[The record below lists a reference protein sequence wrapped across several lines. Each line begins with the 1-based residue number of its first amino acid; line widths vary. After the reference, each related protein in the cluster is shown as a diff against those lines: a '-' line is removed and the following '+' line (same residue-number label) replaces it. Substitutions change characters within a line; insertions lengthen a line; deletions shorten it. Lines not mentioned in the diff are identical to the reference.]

1 MRVDPEYAGVGEFF
15 KNQPMFRVPKYQ
27 RSYAWEAEEINDYLK
42 DLEECFFSRRS
53 GNSKNHFFGGV
64 VSVEQRIPGV
74 LRQSQY
80 EMVDGQQRFATFVLT
95 IGVVLKIYREN
106 LLVEANSNGDTLNSE
121 IIERRISNLSERFIE
136 FEQEVNRQS
145 QFVDALILSKADSD
159 FYREIIRGN
168 SPTPNRGSH
177 HRIKAAYDG
186 ILEKINTFLDGRSL
200 IDKMDDL
207 EKIKIIIDEDFSIIN
222 IVTHSNTE
230 AYKLFQVLND
240 RGKSLTEGDLLRAKT
255 LELLEGFRSQQDST
269 EATWDK
275 ILTDTPKVIDNYL
288 RWIYSSYNG
297 ARAGRSTLFD
307 DFLGKFY
314 PDHILTPITN
324 IAANRIKDKTESIYN
339 EFLVCRKISE
349 GNWPFDT
356 SNRPITAWDRNRLS
370 LLIKELGLTVSIP
383 ILLASYHLGERK
395 FSEIVQVLEL
405 FLFRYK
411 IVSNQHIEAAVA
423 IFQAQSLAIRS
434 NPTGYNVNTLRI
446 DLRALITS
454 RAGDTHF
461 SNNIESMSY
470 RDGGGNRPLK
480 YLLMTLEHFKRWYDS
495 GALGNPVCQDK
506 TRIYDFAS
514 TTIEHVYPKTASG
527 AGIIASIEP
536 RKNEIENLTFM
547 GPTDNVLGGNDIFA
561 TKKPIFQAS
570 SVILNQNIGALSQ
583 WTTTE
588 LDARKTELKKMACS
602 IFVI

>member
-27 RSYAWEAEEINDYLK
+27 RSYAWEVEEINDYLK
-42 DLEECFFSRRS
+42 DIEECFFSRRS

-64 VSVEQRIPGV
+64 VSVEQRVAGV

-95 IGVVLKIYREN
+95 IAAVLKIYRDN
-106 LLVEANSNGDTLNSE
+106 LLVESNSSGDTHNSG
-121 IIERRISNLSERFIE
+121 IIDRRIKNLTERFIE

-145 QFVDALILSKADSD
+145 QIVDALILSKADSV

-168 SPTPNRGSH
+168 SPTASRGSH
-177 HRIKAAYDG
+177 HRIKAAFDK
-186 ILEKINTFLDGRSL
+186 ILEKLNSFLVGRSL

-255 LELLEGFRSQQDST
+255 LELLEGFRGQQDTT
-269 EATWDK
+269 ETTWDQ
-275 ILTDTPKVIDNYL
+275 ILVDNPKVIDNYL
-288 RWIYSSYNG
+288 RWMYSSYEG
-297 ARAGRSTLFD
+297 KRAGRSTLFD
-307 DFLGKFY
+307 DFLSKFY
-314 PDHILTPITN
+314 PENNLSSLSSTGANN
-324 IAANRIKDKTESIYN
+324 IMNTTTKINE

-349 GNWPFDT
+349 GNWPFNT
-356 SNRPITAWDRNRLS
+356 SGRPITGWDRNRLS
-370 LLIKELGLTVSIP
+370 LLIKELGLTVTIP

-411 IVSNQHIEAAVA
+411 IVSNQHIEVAVT
-423 IFQAQSLAIRS
+423 ILHAQSLAIRLDPIS
-434 NPTGYNVNTLRI
+434 YNVSTLRTA
-446 DLRALITS
+446 LRNLISS

-461 SNNIESMSY
+461 SNNIDSMSY
-470 RDGGGNRPLK
+470 RDGGGNKPLK
-480 YLLMTLEHFKRWYDS
+480 YLLMTLEHFKRWFDS
-495 GALGNPVCQDK
+495 GASGNPTCQDK
-506 TRIYDFAS
+506 TRIYDFSS
-514 TTIEHVYPKTASG
+514 TTIEHVYPKNASG
-527 AGIIASIEP
+527 SVIDRTIES

-547 GPTDNVLGGNDIFA
+547 GSTDNVIGGNDDFI
-561 TKKPIFQAS
+561 TKKPIFQVS

-583 WTTTE
+583 WTITE
-588 LDARKTELKKMACS
+588 LDTRKTELKQMACQVFK
-602 IFVI
+602 I

>member
-27 RSYAWEAEEINDYLK
+27 RSYAWEVEEINDYLK
-42 DLEECFFSRRS
+42 DLEECFLSRRS

-64 VSVEQRIPGV
+64 VSVEQRVPGV

-95 IGVVLKIYREN
+95 ISAVLKIYKDD
-106 LLVEANSNGDTLNSE
+106 LLTETNSKGDTVNSG
-121 IIERRISNLSERFIE
+121 IIEKRISNLTERFIE

-145 QFVDALILSKADSD
+145 QFVDALILSKADSV
-159 FYREIIRGN
+159 FFKAIISGN
-168 SPTPNRGSH
+168 APEPSPGSH
-177 HRIKAAYDG
+177 NRIKTAYNS
-186 ILEKINTFLDGRSL
+186 ILEKLNSFIEGRSL
-200 IDKMDDL
+200 INKMDDL

-222 IVTHSNTE
+222 IITHSNTE

-269 EATWDK
+269 EVTWDK
-275 ILTDTPKVIDNYL
+275 ILSDTPKVIDNYL
-288 RWIYSSYNG
+288 RWIYSSYKG

-307 DFLGKFY
+307 DFLSKFY
-314 PDHILTPITN
+314 PDYNLSPVTN
-324 IAANRIKDKTESIYN
+324 VAATRIKDKTEKLYK
-339 EFLVCRKISE
+339 EFLVCKKISE
-349 GNWPFDT
+349 GNWPFNT

-411 IVSNQHIEAAVA
+411 IVSNQHIEAAVS
-423 IFQAQSLAIRS
+423 IFHSQSLIIRS
-434 NPTGYNVNTLRI
+434 NPTVYNVNTFKTALRV
-446 DLRALITS
+446 LITS
-454 RAGDTHF
+454 RAGNTHF
-461 SNNIESMSY
+461 SNNIDSMSY
-470 RDGGGNRPLK
+470 RDGGGNKPLK

-495 GALGNPVCQDK
+495 DTSGNPICQDK
-506 TRIYDFAS
+506 TRIYDFSS
-514 TTIEHVYPKTASG
+514 TTIELVYPKNASETC
-527 AGIIASIEP
+527 IVESIEP
-536 RKNEIENLTFM
+536 RKNELENLTFM
-547 GPTDNVLGGNDIFA
+547 GPTDNVLGGNDDFT
-561 TKKPIFQAS
+561 TKKPIFQTS
-570 SVILNQNIGALSQ
+570 SIGLNLDIGNLTQ
-583 WTTTE
+583 WTTSE
-588 LDARKTELKKMACS
+588 LNVRKTSLKNMACA
-602 IFVI
+602 IFTI

>member
-1 MRVDPEYAGVGEFF
+1 MTVNPEYAGVGEFF

-27 RSYAWEAEEINDYLK
+27 RSYAWEVEEINDYLK
-42 DLEECFFSRRS
+42 DLEECFLSRRS
-53 GNSKNHFFGGV
+53 GSSKNHFFGGV
-64 VSVEQRIPGV
+64 VSVEQRVSGV

-95 IGVVLKIYREN
+95 IAAVLKIYKED
-106 LLVEANSNGDTLNSE
+106 LLTETGSTGDTVNSV
-121 IIERRISNLSERFIE
+121 IIERRIRNLTERFIE

-145 QFVDALILSKADSD
+145 QFVDALILSKADSV
-159 FYREIIRGN
+159 FYKAIITGN
-168 SPTPNRGSH
+168 SPTSSRGSH
-177 HRIKAAYDG
+177 DRIKSAYDR
-186 ILEKINTFLDGRSL
+186 ILEKLNSFIESRSL
-200 IDKMDDL
+200 IEKMDDL

-222 IVTHSNTE
+222 IITHSNSE

-269 EATWDK
+269 ETTWDN
-275 ILTDTPKVIDNYL
+275 ILSDTPKVIDNYL

-307 DFLGKFY
+307 EFLSKFY
-314 PDHILTPITN
+314 PDYNLSPVTS
-324 IAANRIKDKTESIYN
+324 IAATRIKDKTEKLYK

-349 GNWPFDT
+349 GNWPFNT
-356 SNRPITAWDRNRLS
+356 SNLPITAWDRNRLS
-370 LLIKELGLTVSIP
+370 VLIKELGLTVSIP

-411 IVSNQHIEAAVA
+411 IVSNQHIEAAVT
-423 IFQAQSLAIRS
+423 IFHAQSLIIRT
-434 NPTGYNVNTLRI
+434 NPTTYNVSTLRT
-446 DLRALITS
+446 ALKALLTT

-495 GALGNPVCQDK
+495 GSSGNPVCQDK
-506 TRIYDFAS
+506 TRIYDFSS

-527 AGIIASIEP
+527 TGIVTLIEP

-547 GPTDNVLGGNDIFA
+547 GPTDNVLGGNDDFA
-561 TKKPIFQAS
+561 TKKTIFQAS
-570 SVILNQNIGALSQ
+570 SVVLNQNIGALSQ
-583 WTTTE
+583 WTTAE
-588 LDARKTELKKMACS
+588 LDARKMELKRMACS
-602 IFVI
+602 IFKI

>member
-27 RSYAWEAEEINDYLK
+27 RSYAWEIEEINDYLK
-42 DLEECFFSRRS
+42 DLEECFLARRS

-64 VSVEQRIPGV
+64 VSVEQRISGV

-95 IGVVLKIYREN
+95 IGVVLKIYRDD
-106 LLVEANSNGDTLNSE
+106 LLVEANSNSDSVNSE
-121 IIERRISNLSERFIE
+121 IIERRIRNLTERFIE
-136 FEQEVNRQS
+136 FEQEVNRRS

-168 SPTPNRGSH
+168 SPTPSRGSH
-177 HRIKAAYDG
+177 DRIKAAYDG
-186 ILEKINTFLDGRSL
+186 VLEKLNSFIVGRSL

-269 EATWDK
+269 EVTWDK

-288 RWIYSSYNG
+288 RWLYASYNG
-297 ARAGRSTLFD
+297 SRAGRSTLFN
-307 DFLGKFY
+307 DFLNKFY
-314 PDHILTPITN
+314 PDHVLTPITN
-324 IAANRIKDKTESIYN
+324 VAANRIKIKTASIYN

-411 IVSNQHIEAAVA
+411 IVSNQHIEAAVTV
-423 IFQAQSLAIRS
+423 FHTQSIAIRS
-434 NPTGYNVNTLRI
+434 NPAGFSVNTLRTA
-446 DLRALITS
+446 LRTLMMS

-461 SNNIESMSY
+461 GNNIESMSY
-470 RDGGGNRPLK
+470 RDGGGNKPLK
-480 YLLMTLEHFKRWYDS
+480 YLLMTMEHFKRWYDS
-495 GALGNPVCQDK
+495 STSGNPVCHDK
-506 TRIYDFAS
+506 TRVYDFSS
-514 TTIEHVYPKTASG
+514 TTIEHIIILPKIRT
-527 AGIIASIEP
+527 
-536 RKNEIENLTFM
+536 
-547 GPTDNVLGGNDIFA
+547 
-561 TKKPIFQAS
+561 
-570 SVILNQNIGALSQ
+570 VI
-583 WTTTE
+583 
-588 LDARKTELKKMACS
+588 
-602 IFVI
+602 